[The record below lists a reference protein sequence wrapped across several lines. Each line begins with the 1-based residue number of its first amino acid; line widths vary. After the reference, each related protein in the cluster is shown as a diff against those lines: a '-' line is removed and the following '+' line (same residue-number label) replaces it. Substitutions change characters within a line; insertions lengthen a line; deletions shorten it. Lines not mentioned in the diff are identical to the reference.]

1 MIVRLTDSSVKEPLQ
16 RYRSQAEAELAS
28 VLDWWMQYIPD
39 DEDGFHGEIDRYK
52 KLKADAPRGLVLYS
66 RILWTFSAAYIH
78 TRNREYLF
86 MAERAYRYLIKHFQD
101 TVNGGMY
108 WSVDRHGQKL
118 IDRKQ
123 VYGIA
128 SCISVLIKYYH
139 PICIHMVKAIAKQ
152 QLFML

>member
-39 DEDGFHGEIDRYK
+39 DEDGFHGEIDRYN

-78 TRNREYLF
+78 TRNREYL
-86 MAERAYRYLIKHFQD
+86 LWPKGL
-101 TVNGGMY
+101 TVILSNISGYGQ
-108 WSVDRHGQKL
+108 WRH
-118 IDRKQ
+118 
-123 VYGIA
+123 
-128 SCISVLIKYYH
+128 VL
-139 PICIHMVKAIAKQ
+139 VG
-152 QLFML
+152 